1 MGVTESVSKQRTR
14 DLARTIEVLFEISEA
29 VTHTR
34 NLDELYQVIH
44 RSLDKIILAE
54 NFCIV
59 LHHEDRDS
67 ISFPYGVDEQDQIP
81 PEIFEFSQKATFTG
95 MVIKTRSPRIFYEKD
110 MFKLARDQGKNFLGT
125 VPKIWLGAPLIIKER
140 VIGAMVIQDYYS
152 ATAYQRQ
159 DLDLLNAVSQH
170 VALAIERKEAEEKI
184 KNQGKILEKILES
197 SPVGIALVENRVFKW
212 VNGEM
217 VRMFGYGTKEELQN
231 QSARMVY
238 QSNEDYEFAGKI
250 IYDSL
255 IRQGRAD
262 YEIDLKKRGG
272 EVFPAH
278 ICVNCADNKDPM
290 AWTIVTFMGIS
301 LRKAAEKERYER
313 ERLQGVLEMAGAICH
328 ELNQPLQAILGY
340 CELLLMDP
348 EATGMGNSL
357 KAIKSQVTRLGRIT
371 QKLSGITEYKTLD
384 YPGNTKIVDIW
395 RG

>member
-1 MGVTESVSKQRTR
+1 MGVTKSVSKQRTR
-14 DLARTIEVLFEISEA
+14 DLARTIEVLLEISEA
-29 VTHTR
+29 VTRTR

-59 LHHEDRDS
+59 LHHEERDS

-81 PEIFEFSQKATFTG
+81 HEIFEFSQKATFTG
-95 MVIKTRSPRIFYEKD
+95 MVIKTRSPMIFYEHD
-110 MFKLARDQGKNFLGT
+110 RLKLAREQGKEFVGT
-125 VPKIWLGAPLIIKER
+125 APKSWLGSPLIIKER
-140 VIGAMVIQDYYS
+140 VIGAMVVQDYHS

-184 KNQGKILEKILES
+184 KNQGKILGKILES

-217 VRMFGYGTKEELQN
+217 VRMFGYGAKEELQN

-238 QSNEDYEFAGKI
+238 QSAADYEVAGKT

-262 YEIDLKKRGG
+262 YEIDLRKKGG
-272 EVFPAH
+272 ERFSRP
-278 ICVNCADNKDPM
+278 
-290 AWTIVTFMGIS
+290 IS
-301 LRKAAEKERYER
+301 A
-313 ERLQGVLEMAGAICH
+313 
-328 ELNQPLQAILGY
+328 
-340 CELLLMDP
+340 
-348 EATGMGNSL
+348 
-357 KAIKSQVTRLGRIT
+357 
-371 QKLSGITEYKTLD
+371 
-384 YPGNTKIVDIW
+384 
-395 RG
+395 